1 MSVDDPLAEL
11 RASKLPEL
19 MQRADVLSASLRC
32 LASDGSDTAGA
43 ASPSA
48 AMWADIRAT
57 AHQLAGVLAT
67 LGFVQSGRLA
77 VELEDVVAGTQGPNR
92 EVLGHL
98 VELSDGIVEGLKSYG

>member
-19 MQRADVLSASLRC
+19 VQRADVLLSELRS
-32 LASDGSDTAGA
+32 LASDDSDTGDA
-43 ASPSA
+43 ASPPA
-48 AMWADIRAT
+48 ATWVETRAT

-67 LGFVQSGRLA
+67 LGFEQSGRLA
-77 VELEDVVAGTQGPNR
+77 VELEDIVAGTPGPNR

-98 VELSDGIVEGLKSYG
+98 VELANGIVEGLKLYG